1 MRLTNNKIIK
11 SFFSLLTFIVFIT
24 FDLEGKLPDINPAD
38 VTRKA
43 NEIMSA
49 HACYKEL
56 SPLLAQRILQNYVE
70 NLDPNKVYFIEGDIK
85 QWIHPSNELLTSLI
99 EDYRHHQFPIFE
111 QIHGMMVN
119 AITRRHQLEE
129 KIDLQN
135 LPKHVKSEEFKKL
148 DWAVSN
154 DELVTRISKL
164 KSLQIDI
171 TSKLKSEDLKEK
183 SLQRIAKKQAK
194 FEEDILSKDP
204 TQKERFILANIL
216 KATAEALDSN
226 TAYFTPGEASQFI
239 INLQLKLYG
248 IGVQLRDDLNGFT
261 AVKIVEGGPAAQGK
275 ELKAK
280 DRIIAID
287 GEPVAGMDI
296 TEAVELIRG
305 KENTPVTLTVVRTT
319 QEAGVPKEEQLDII
333 IKRGEVVLKDTR
345 YESSYEPFGEG
356 VIGYLR
362 LYSFYQDRDTSSTED
377 LRREIEKLKEEH
389 KLLGVVLDL
398 RYNAG
403 GLLTE
408 AVGVTG
414 LFITK
419 GIVVSV
425 KDDSG
430 HIQHLRNTDNAIA
443 WHGPLIV
450 LVNRAS
456 ASASEIVAQ
465 TLQDYGRAIVAGDE
479 YSWGKGSF
487 QTFTLNSEDGSS
499 VNPQGEY
506 KVTRGRYYTVSG
518 KTPQLTG
525 VTSDIVVPGAV
536 SAMEIGEKFS
546 KYPLEN
552 DFIKPNFQDDLSDI
566 PFMHREK
573 FRRLYKF
580 DLQSKVE
587 TYTPY
592 MPTLKTNSKNRIAD
606 NKNYQNFLQEL
617 TKNEDF
623 DEEESVGFGST
634 DLQLTEAYSIMKDL
648 IYLRK

>member
-1 MRLTNNKIIK
+1 MCFKNKKKTK
-11 SFFSLLTFIVFIT
+11 SFLLLLIFALLIT
-24 FDLEGKLPDINPAD
+24 LNLESKLPDIHPAD

-56 SPLLAQRILQNYVE
+56 SPLLAQRILQNYIE

-85 QWIHPSNELLTSLI
+85 QWISPSNELLTALI
-99 EDYRHHQFPIFE
+99 NDYRLHQFQIFE
-111 QIHGMMVN
+111 QIHDKMFS
-119 AITRRHQLEE
+119 AISRRHELEE
-129 KIDLQN
+129 KINLQN
-135 LPKHVKSEEFKKL
+135 LPKHVKAEEFKKL
-148 DWAVSN
+148 EWAVSN
-154 DELVTRISKL
+154 DELVNRISKL
-164 KSLQIDI
+164 KSLQIDL
-171 TSKLKSEDLKEK
+171 TSKLKTEDLKEK
-183 SLQRIAKKQAK
+183 GLQRIAKKQAK
-194 FEEDILSKDP
+194 FEEEILSKNP
-204 TQKERFILANIL
+204 TQKERFILANVL

-226 TAYFTPGEASQFI
+226 TAYFTPGEASQFV
-239 INLQLKLYG
+239 INLQLKLFG

-261 AVKIVEGGPAAQGK
+261 AVKIVEGGPAAKGK

-305 KENTPVTLTVVRTT
+305 KENTPVTLTVVRMTAEEGIT
-319 QEAGVPKEEQLDII
+319 KEEQLDIV

-377 LRREIEKLKEEH
+377 LRQEIEKLKEEH
-389 KLLGVVLDL
+389 KLLGIILDL

-430 HIQHLRNTDNAIA
+430 QLQHLRNTDNGIA
-443 WHGPLIV
+443 WNGPLMV

-465 TLQDYGRAIVAGDE
+465 TLQDYGRAIVAGDSH
-479 YSWGKGSF
+479 SWGKGSF
-487 QTFTLNSEDGSS
+487 QTFTLNSDDGSS

-587 TYTPY
+587 TYTPH
-592 MPTLKTNSKNRIAD
+592 MTTLKINSENRIAD

-617 TKNEDF
+617 RKNEDF
-623 DEEESVGFGST
+623 DEEESMGFGST